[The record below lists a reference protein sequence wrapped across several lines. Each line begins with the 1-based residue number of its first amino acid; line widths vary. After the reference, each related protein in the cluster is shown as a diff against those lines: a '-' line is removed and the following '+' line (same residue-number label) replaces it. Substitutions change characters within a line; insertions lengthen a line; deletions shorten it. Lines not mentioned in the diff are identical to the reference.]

1 MPFGR
6 TIPPALSSLIRSL
19 FAQRWRAH
27 PHSTFYNTNAPTR
40 GASYSSIANVM
51 LKRAVKAKAT
61 EPSHPNAKNDA
72 KKIAITPNNLTR
84 NGNIQESLKP
94 KPSQAIGGFIQP
106 LRPASANGK
115 LLPKE
120 SQSTVISSVGSSRM
134 SSLFSGDDAFK
145 DTQNS
150 SFDLL
155 EDFADEFS
163 EDDAIDFDYS
173 YTLPT
178 QPLST
183 NASIAA
189 PPKPT
194 FPTIPSSPFGERF
207 NAQRVPSSSA
217 QTWSSSPPAHKVTP
231 PGALKRREREREQLA
246 AKSAIVVE
254 DDEAPKSKRRTLPWL
269 QQKSEQDEVSLK
281 QEQAEESSSEG
292 IGSSVAPVCFKCKKT
307 GHYVNECPTNGK
319 GKPSEWDFSPLP
331 HDKKDKH
338 LPWNTTASKVA
349 EERRAVKEMRKRK
362 IDKAEKAA
370 AESHGR
376 TKTAK
381 LAPIQLTDEQNRVKD
396 LVVDQGKSVFFTGS
410 AGTGKSVLMRS
421 IIAALKKKY
430 VREGDRVAVTASTG
444 LAACNIGGVTLH
456 SFGGIGLGK
465 EDVPTLIKK
474 IKKNNK
480 AKLRWTRTKVLII
493 DEISMVDGDLFDK
506 LEEIARGM
514 RNNGRPFGG
523 IQLVITGDF
532 FQLPPVPD
540 YNQKSRGVKFAFDA
554 ATWATAIHH
563 TIGLTEVFRQKDP
576 VFANMLN
583 EMRLGKVSQ
592 DTIKAF
598 VEMKRAIN
606 YEDDLTAT
614 ELFPTRN
621 EVENS
626 NTFRLRNLHGKAYRF
641 EAVDSGSITD
651 EGMREKL
658 LSNMMAPKSI
668 ELKKGAQVMLIKNM
682 DDGLVNGS
690 LGKVVAFMSEKSFEI
705 YDANPDILNEK
716 ELSDAE
722 EENHRQSDLARFR
735 QTNKELPITGVS
747 NHGRLFPL
755 VRFSIPDGTVRDLL
769 VQPEDWKIELPNGE
783 VQAQRSQLPLI
794 LAWALSIHKAQ
805 GQTLERVKIDLKRVF
820 ENGQAYVALS
830 RATSQAGLE
839 VQNFDPKKVMAHPR
853 VAEFYNSLYSVNKAL
868 AHPRVAK
875 ADPPKIPTKPIK
887 PLQDDDFFDE
897 DEEEMA
903 RQFRSGGHL

>member
-6 TIPPALSSLIRSL
+6 AAFPAPSSFTRGYL
-19 FAQRWRAH
+19 AQRWRAH
-27 PHSTFYNTNAPTR
+27 PHFIFRNANAPTQELR
-40 GASYSSIANVM
+40 YSSIANAM
-51 LKRAVKAKAT
+51 LGRAIKAKAT
-61 EPSHPNAKNDA
+61 EPQAPTPKDDA
-72 KKIAITPNNLTR
+72 KKKAITHNNMTR
-84 NGNIQESLKP
+84 NGNIQDSLKP
-94 KPSQAIGGFIQP
+94 KPKSSQAIGGFIQP

-115 LLPKE
+115 TPPKE
-120 SQSTVISSVGSSRM
+120 SQSIVALSTTSSHL
-134 SSLFSGDDAFK
+134 SSLLSRDDSFK
-145 DTQNS
+145 DTPNS
-150 SFDLL
+150 SFDLVQF
-155 EDFADEFS
+155 DS
-163 EDDAIDFDYS
+163 DDLSDDDNIDFDIS
-173 YTLPT
+173 YALPT
-178 QPLST
+178 YPLST
-183 NASIAA
+183 NASMPA
-189 PPKPT
+189 PPKPIR
-194 FPTIPSSPFGERF
+194 PTIPLSPFTERVQ
-207 NAQRVPSSSA
+207 AQRAPSSSA
-217 QTWSSSPPAHKVTP
+217 QTWSSSPPSHKETP
-231 PGALKRREREREQLA
+231 PGARKRRERENLA
-246 AKSAIVVE
+246 AESVIVIE
-254 DDEAPKSKRRTLPWL
+254 DDELPQPKRRTLPWVN
-269 QQKSEQDEVSLK
+269 QKSQEDELSYRQGK
-281 QEQAEESSSEG
+281 AEESSSQVNG
-292 IGSSVAPVCFKCKKT
+292 GSSTATTCIRCKKM
-307 GHYVNECPTNGK
+307 GHYTEQCPTLGK
-319 GKPSEWDFSPLP
+319 GDPSKWSYAPREDRRQLWMTSAKTIADG
-331 HDKKDKH
+331 KKLAK
-338 LPWNTTASKVA
+338 
-349 EERRAVKEMRKRK
+349 ERRKRK
-362 IDKAEKAA
+362 ADDAEKAA
-370 AESHGR
+370 VNAHGR
-376 TKTAK
+376 TKTAR
-381 LAPIQLTDEQNRVKD
+381 LAPIQLTDEQTRVKD

-430 VREGDRVAVTASTG
+430 VRESDRVAVTASTG

-456 SFGGIGLGK
+456 SFSGIGLGK
-465 EDVPTLIKK
+465 EDVGTLIKK

-480 AKLRWTRTKVLII
+480 AKLRWTRTKVLVI

-540 YNQKSRGVKFAFDA
+540 HNQKSRGAKFAFDA
-554 ATWATAIHH
+554 ATWKTAISH

-592 DTIKAF
+592 DTIRAF
-598 VEMKRAIN
+598 AGMKRVIN

-614 ELFPTRN
+614 ELFPTRG
-621 EVENS
+621 EVESS
-626 NTFRLRNLHGKAYRF
+626 NTSRLRSLHGKSYRF
-641 EAVDSGSITD
+641 DAVDSGSILD
-651 EGMREKL
+651 EGVREKL

-705 YDANPDILNEK
+705 YDSNPDILNEK

-722 EENHRQSDLARFR
+722 EEHNRQSDLAKFK
-735 QTNKELPITGVS
+735 QTNRELPSTGISS
-747 NHGRLFPL
+747 NGRLFPL

-769 VQPEDWKIELPNGE
+769 VQPEEWKIELPNGE
-783 VQAQRSQLPLI
+783 VQAQRIQLPLI

-805 GQTLERVKIDLKRVF
+805 GQTLERVKIDLKKVF

-868 AHPRVAK
+868 AHPKVAK
-875 ADPPKIPTKPIK
+875 ADQPKVPTNPIK
-887 PLQDDDFFDE
+887 PLIDDPFVDE

-903 RQFRSGGHL
+903 HHFG

>member
-1 MPFGR
+1 MPFGYA
-6 TIPPALSSLIRSL
+6 TSPALSSLIRGCL
-19 FAQRWRAH
+19 AQWRAH
-27 PHSTFYNTNAPTR
+27 RNFTFHNANAPTQR
-40 GASYSSIANVM
+40 VPYSSIENVM
-51 LKRAVKAKAT
+51 LGRAVKAKAT
-61 EPSHPNAKNDA
+61 EPQPPNSKNDA
-72 KKIAITPNNLTR
+72 KKQAITQNIATR
-84 NGNIQESLKP
+84 NGNIGESFKP
-94 KPSQAIGGFIQP
+94 KPSQAIGGYAQP
-106 LRPASANGK
+106 LKPASANAK
-115 LLPKE
+115 RLLPKE
-120 SQSTVISSVGSSRM
+120 SQSTVGSSLA
-134 SSLFSGDDAFK
+134 SSHLGSLFSRDGAFQ
-145 DTQNS
+145 DTPNS
-150 SFDLL
+150 SFD
-155 EDFADEFS
+155 AVQIN
-163 EDDAIDFDYS
+163 EDDWSDDDKLDFDYS
-173 YTLPT
+173 YILPT
-178 QPLST
+178 QPLSI
-183 NASIAA
+183 NASMAA

-194 FPTIPSSPFGERF
+194 RPTIPSSPFTERLK
-207 NAQRVPSSSA
+207 AQRAPSSSA
-217 QTWSSSPPAHKVTP
+217 QTWSSSPPSHKETP
-231 PGALKRREREREQLA
+231 PGAKKRRERE
-246 AKSAIVVE
+246 KSAAQSVIVVD
-254 DDEAPKSKRRTLPWL
+254 DDELPNPKRRTLPWV
-269 QQKSEQDEVSLK
+269 QKLSEQDEISHR
-281 QEQAEESSSEG
+281 QEQVDELSSQAAG
-292 IGSSVAPVCFKCKKT
+292 AVCFKCNEK
-307 GHYVNECPTNGK
+307 GHYAIACPTNGK
-319 GKPSEWDFSPLP
+319 GKPNPWAFSPLP
-331 HDKKDKH
+331 QDKKQ
-338 LPWNTTASKVA
+338 PWDTSARTIA
-349 EERRAVKEMRKRK
+349 EDRKLIKERRKRK
-362 IDKAEKAA
+362 ADKAEKAVVDA
-370 AESHGR
+370 HVS

-381 LAPIQLTDEQNRVKD
+381 LAPIHLTDEQSRVKD
-396 LVVDQGKSVFFTGS
+396 LVVDQAKSVFFTGS

-480 AKLRWTRTKVLII
+480 AKLRWTRTKVLVV

-506 LEEIARGM
+506 LEAIARGI

-554 ATWATAIHH
+554 TTWGTAIHH

-592 DTIKAF
+592 DTINAF
-598 VEMKRAIN
+598 VGMKRAIN

-626 NTFRLRNLHGKAYRF
+626 NTFRLRSLHGKSYKY
-641 EAVDSGSITD
+641 EAVDSGTITD

-658 LSNMMAPKSI
+658 LANMMAPKSV

-705 YDANPDILNEK
+705 YDSNPEILNEK
-716 ELSDAE
+716 EFSDAE
-722 EENHRQSDLARFR
+722 EENNRQSDLAKFK
-735 QTNKELPITGVS
+735 QTNRELPSTGIS
-747 NHGRLFPL
+747 SSGRLFPL

-769 VQPEDWKIELPNGE
+769 VQPEEWKIELPNGE

-805 GQTLERVKIDLKRVF
+805 GQTLERVKIDLKKVF

-839 VQNFDPKKVMAHPR
+839 VQNFDPRKVMAHPR
-853 VAEFYNSLYSVNKAL
+853 VAEFYNSLYSINKAL
-868 AHPRVAK
+868 AHPKVAK
-875 ADPPKIPTKPIK
+875 ADPPKIPTNPIK
-887 PLQDDDFFDE
+887 PLRDDYFFPDE
-897 DEEEMA
+897 DEEEML
-903 RQFRSGGHL
+903 RHFG

>member
-1 MPFGR
+1 MPFGI
-6 TIPPALSSLIRSL
+6 TIPPALSSLTRSL

-27 PHSTFYNTNAPTR
+27 SLLTFYNTNAPTR
-40 GASYSSIANVM
+40 GASYSSIAHAM

-61 EPSHPNAKNDA
+61 EPLPPNSKNDA
-72 KKIAITPNNLTR
+72 KKAAATPNNLTR

-94 KPSQAIGGFIQP
+94 KPSQAIGGFVQP

-120 SQSTVISSVGSSRM
+120 SQSTVISSVDSSRM
-134 SSLFSGDDAFK
+134 SSLFSRDDAFQ

-150 SFDLL
+150 SFDLVQL
-155 EDFADEFS
+155 ADEFS
-163 EDDAIDFDYS
+163 EDDDIDFDYS

-178 QPLST
+178 QPLS
-183 NASIAA
+183 
-189 PPKPT
+189 
-194 FPTIPSSPFGERF
+194 
-207 NAQRVPSSSA
+207 SA
-217 QTWSSSPPAHKVTP
+217 QTWSSSPPANKGTP
-231 PGALKRREREREQLA
+231 PGALKRREREREREQLA
-246 AKSAIVVE
+246 AQSVVVVE
-254 DDEAPKSKRRTLPWL
+254 DDEAPKSKRRTLPWKL
-269 QQKSEQDEVSLK
+269 GLSEQDEVSHK

-292 IGSSVAPVCFKCKKT
+292 IGSSAVPTCFKCRKT
-307 GHYVNECPTNGK
+307 GHYANNCPTNGK
-319 GKPSEWDFSPLP
+319 GKPSEWAFSPLP

-338 LPWNTTASKVA
+338 MPWNTTASKVA

-376 TKTAK
+376 TRTAK
-381 LAPIQLTDEQNRVKD
+381 LAPIQLTDEQTRVKD

-480 AKLRWTRTKVLII
+480 AKLRWTRTKVLVI

-523 IQLVITGDF
+523 
-532 FQLPPVPD
+532 
-540 YNQKSRGVKFAFDA
+540 VKFAFDA
-554 ATWATAIHH
+554 ATWGTAIHH

-641 EAVDSGSITD
+641 EAADSGSITD

-722 EENHRQSDLARFR
+722 EENHRQSDLAKFK

-868 AHPRVAK
+868 AHPRVAR

-897 DEEEMA
+897 GEEIA
-903 RQFRSGGHL
+903 RQFMSGGRQWEP

>member
-6 TIPPALSSLIRSL
+6 TIPPALSSLTRSL

-27 PHSTFYNTNAPTR
+27 PHSTFYNTNAPTP
-40 GASYSSIANVM
+40 GASYSSIADAM

-61 EPSHPNAKNDA
+61 EPPPPSAKNDP
-72 KKIAITPNNLTR
+72 KKVAITPNNLTR
-84 NGNIQESLKP
+84 NGNIQESLKL
-94 KPSQAIGGFIQP
+94 KPSQAIGGFVQP

-120 SQSTVISSVGSSRM
+120 SQSTVPSSVGSSRM
-134 SSLFSGDDAFK
+134 SSLFSKDDAFR

-150 SFDLL
+150 SFDLVEL
-155 EDFADEFS
+155 ADEFS
-163 EDDAIDFDYS
+163 EDDDIDFDYS

-178 QPLST
+178 QRLST
-183 NASIAA
+183 NASLAA
-189 PPKPT
+189 PPKPA
-194 FPTIPSSPFGERF
+194 FPTIPSSPFAGRF
-207 NAQRVPSSSA
+207 NTQRVPSSSA
-217 QTWSSSPPAHKVTP
+217 QTWSSSPPANKGTP
-231 PGALKRREREREQLA
+231 PGALKRKEREREQLA
-246 AKSAIVVE
+246 AKSATVVE
-254 DDEAPKSKRRTLPWL
+254 DDEAPKLKRRTLPWL
-269 QQKSEQDEVSLK
+269 QQKAEQDEVSHK
-281 QEQAEESSSEG
+281 QEQAEEPSSEAV
-292 IGSSVAPVCFKCKKT
+292 GSSAVPVCLKCKKT
-307 GHYVNECPTNGK
+307 GHHVNKCPTNGK
-319 GKPSEWDFSPLP
+319 GRPSEWDFSPLP

-338 LPWNTTASKVA
+338 MPWNTTADKVA

-370 AESHGR
+370 AASHGP

-381 LAPIQLTDEQNRVKD
+381 LAPIQLTDEQTRVKD

-465 EDVPTLIKK
+465 EDVPALIKK

-554 ATWATAIHH
+554 ATWGTAIHH

-598 VEMKRAIN
+598 VEMKRPIN

-641 EAVDSGSITD
+641 DALDSGSITD

-716 ELSDAE
+716 ELSDTE
-722 EENHRQSDLARFR
+722 EENHRQSALAKFK

-783 VQAQRSQLPLI
+783 VQAQRNQLPLI

-887 PLQDDDFFDE
+887 PLQEDDFFDE

>member
-1 MPFGR
+1 MPFGC
-6 TIPPALSSLIRSL
+6 TTSPALSSLIRGRL
-19 FAQRWRAH
+19 AQRWRAH
-27 PHSTFYNTNAPTR
+27 PRFTFRITNVPTR
-40 GASYSSIANVM
+40 SVLYSSIAHAM
-51 LKRAVKAKAT
+51 LGRAVKAKAT
-61 EPSHPNAKNDA
+61 EAQSLHPKNDA
-72 KKIAITPNNLTR
+72 KKAAITQQNMTR

-94 KPSQAIGGFIQP
+94 KPSQAIGGYVQP
-106 LRPASANGK
+106 LRPASVNEK
-115 LLPKE
+115 MLPKK
-120 SQSTVISSVGSSRM
+120 SQSTIASSAVSSHL
-134 SSLFSGDDAFK
+134 SSLFSRDGAFQ
-145 DTQNS
+145 DTPNS
-150 SFDLL
+150 SF
-155 EDFADEFS
+155 AVEFN
-163 EDDAIDFDYS
+163 EDDWSDDDNIDFDIS

-178 QPLST
+178 QSLST
-183 NASIAA
+183 NASMPA

-194 FPTIPSSPFGERF
+194 LTTIPSSPFAERVKS
-207 NAQRVPSSSA
+207 QRAPSSSA
-217 QTWSSSPPAHKVTP
+217 HTWSSSPPSHKETP
-231 PGALKRREREREQLA
+231 PGAKKRREREHEQ
-246 AKSAIVVE
+246 SAVQSLIIIE
-254 DDEAPKSKRRTLPWL
+254 DDEAPKPKRRTLPWI
-269 QQKSEQDEVSLK
+269 QKQSEQDEVSHR
-281 QEQAEESSSEG
+281 QEQADELSSQTSG
-292 IGSSVAPVCFKCKKT
+292 TSAPAVCFKCRQT
-307 GHYVNECPTNGK
+307 GHYSKQCPNSRK
-319 GKPSEWDFSPLP
+319 GKPSEWDLDQHDCTSVNQ
-331 HDKKDKH
+331 DKKQ
-338 LPWNTTASKVA
+338 PWDNTERQVA
-349 EERRAVKEMRKRK
+349 ENKKLVKERRKKTV
-362 IDKAEKAA
+362 DLAEKAA
-370 AESHGR
+370 AEAHVR

-381 LAPIQLTDEQNRVKD
+381 LAPIHLTDEQTRVKS
-396 LVVDQGKSVFFTGS
+396 LVVDHGKSVFFTGS

-465 EDVPTLIKK
+465 EDVPSLIRK

-480 AKLRWTRTKVLII
+480 AKLRWTRTKVLVI

-554 ATWATAIHH
+554 ATWGTAIHH

-598 VEMKRAIN
+598 AGMKRAIN

-626 NTFRLRNLHGKAYRF
+626 NTFRLRSLHGKSYRYD
-641 EAVDSGSITD
+641 AADSGSITD

-705 YDANPDILNEK
+705 YDSNPDILNEK
-716 ELSDAE
+716 EFSDAE
-722 EENHRQSDLARFR
+722 EEHNRQSDLARFK
-735 QTNKELPITGVS
+735 QTNKELPITGIS
-747 NHGRLFPL
+747 NNGRLFPL

-769 VQPEDWKIELPNGE
+769 VQPEEWKIELPNGE
-783 VQAQRSQLPLI
+783 IQAQRTQLPLI

-853 VAEFYNSLYSVNKAL
+853 VAEFYNSLYSVNRAL
-868 AHPRVAK
+868 AHPKVAR
-875 ADPPKIPTKPIK
+875 ADPPKIATKPIK
-887 PLQDDDFFDE
+887 PLRDDPSVDE
-897 DEEEMA
+897 DEGEMA
-903 RQFRSGGHL
+903 RNFG

>member
-6 TIPPALSSLIRSL
+6 AAFPAPCSFTRGYL
-19 FAQRWRAH
+19 AQRWRAH
-27 PHSTFYNTNAPTR
+27 PHFIFRNANAPTQEVR
-40 GASYSSIANVM
+40 YSSALNAMLGRAIA
-51 LKRAVKAKAT
+51 AKAT
-61 EPSHPNAKNDA
+61 EPQAPNSKDDA
-72 KKIAITPNNLTR
+72 KKKAITQNNLTR

-94 KPSQAIGGFIQP
+94 KPKSSQAIGGFVQP
-106 LRPASANGK
+106 LRPTSANGK
-115 LLPKE
+115 IPPKE
-120 SQSTVISSVGSSRM
+120 SQSTVASSITSSHL
-134 SSLFSGDDAFK
+134 SSLLSRDGSFK

-150 SFDLL
+150 SFDLVQF
-155 EDFADEFS
+155 DADDLS
-163 EDDAIDFDYS
+163 DDDNIDFDIS
-173 YTLPT
+173 YALPT

-183 NASIAA
+183 NVSMPA
-189 PPKPT
+189 PPKPIR
-194 FPTIPSSPFGERF
+194 PTIPSSPFTGLVQ
-207 NAQRVPSSSA
+207 AQRAPSSSA
-217 QTWSSSPPAHKVTP
+217 QTWSSSPPSHKETP
-231 PGALKRREREREQLA
+231 PGARKRKEHVESVAE
-246 AKSAIVVE
+246 SVIVIE
-254 DDEAPKSKRRTLPWL
+254 DDELPKSKRRTLPWL
-269 QQKSEQDEVSLK
+269 NEISQEDEVSYR
-281 QEQAEESSSEG
+281 QEKAEGLSSQMTD
-292 IGSSVAPVCFKCKKT
+292 GSSTTATCIRCKKI
-307 GHYVNECPTNGK
+307 GHYTEQCPIIGK
-319 GKPSEWDFSPLP
+319 GDPSEWAYAPTRE
-331 HDKKDKH
+331 DKRT
-338 LPWNTTASKVA
+338 PWNTSAKTIADGKKLA
-349 EERRAVKEMRKRK
+349 KERRKRK
-362 IDKAEKAA
+362 TDDAEKAA
-370 AESHGR
+370 VNAHGR

-381 LAPIQLTDEQNRVKD
+381 LAPIQLTDEQTRVKE
-396 LVVDQGKSVFFTGS
+396 LVVDQGRSVFFTGS

-430 VREGDRVAVTASTG
+430 VRESDRVAVTASTG

-465 EDVPTLIKK
+465 ED
-474 IKKNNK
+474 
-480 AKLRWTRTKVLII
+480 
-493 DEISMVDGDLFDK
+493 DQGF
-506 LEEIARGM
+506 EEIARGM

-540 YNQKSRGVKFAFDA
+540 YNHKGRDVKFAFDA
-554 ATWATAIHH
+554 ATWKTAINH

-583 EMRLGKVSQ
+583 EMRLGRVSQ
-592 DTIKAF
+592 DTIRAF
-598 VEMKRAIN
+598 AGMKRAIN

-614 ELFPTRN
+614 ELFPTRG

-626 NTFRLRNLHGKAYRF
+626 NTFRLRSLHGKSYRF
-641 EAVDSGSITD
+641 NAIDSGSISD
-651 EGMREKL
+651 EGVREKL

-705 YDANPDILNEK
+705 YDSNPDILNEK

-722 EENHRQSDLARFR
+722 EEHNRQSDLAKFK
-735 QTNKELPITGVS
+735 QTNRELPSTGISS
-747 NHGRLFPL
+747 NGRLYPL

-769 VQPEDWKIELPNGE
+769 VQPEEWKIELPNGE
-783 VQAQRSQLPLI
+783 VQAQRIQLPLI

-805 GQTLERVKIDLKRVF
+805 GQTLERVKIDLKKVF

-868 AHPRVAK
+868 AHPKVAK
-875 ADPPKIPTKPIK
+875 ADPPKVPTKPIK
-887 PLQDDDFFDE
+887 PLMDDPFLDE

-903 RQFRSGGHL
+903 RHFG